1 MIKIR
6 PISGFSDNYIW
17 MLQQEDSNQ
26 AVVVDPGDGSRLIPL
41 LESESI
47 ELVAVLITHQ
57 HIDHVG
63 AVAKLIDRYP
73 GAEVYGPKQSVVS
86 NPRFGPEYP
95 IPDLITRGMVEGDQA
110 VIDALGISFQV
121 LTVPGHTLDHIA
133 YYGQGML
140 FCGDTLFGCGC
151 GRIMG
156 GSKEQFEASLN
167 KIASLPADT
176 QLYCAHEYTLDNIGF
191 AKWVEPNNPD
201 LLQRDDEDMAKQE
214 KGVPTVPAS
223 LGLELKTNPFLRY
236 KVAAVRQAAE
246 NYIGEKLETDADVFA
261 AIRTW
266 KDREYD

>member
-1 MIKIR
+1 MVNIR
-6 PISGFSDNYIW
+6 PIPGFSDNYIW
-17 MLQQEDSNQ
+17 MLQPENSNQ

-47 ELVAVLITHQ
+47 DLVAVLITHQ

-63 AVAKLIDRYP
+63 AVSKLCDLYP
-73 GAEVYGPKQSVVS
+73 EMMVFGPRQSVVS
-86 NPRFGPEYP
+86 NTRFGPEYP
-95 IPDLITRGMVEGDQA
+95 IPDLITQPLVEGDQ
-110 VIDALGISFQV
+110 VDIDALGISFQV

-133 YYGQGML
+133 YFGQGML

-156 GSKEQFEASLN
+156 GNKELFEASLN

-191 AKWVEPNNPD
+191 ARWVEPDNPD

-214 KGVPTVPAS
+214 KGIPTVPAS
-223 LGLELKTNPFLRY
+223 LELELKTNPFLRY
-236 KVAAVRQAAE
+236 KVTAVRQAAE
-246 NYIGEKLETDADVFA
+246 KYIGEKLETDADVFA
-261 AIRTW
+261 AIRAW

>member
-1 MIKIR
+1 MINIR
-6 PISGFSDNYIW
+6 PIPGFSDNYIW
-17 MLQQEDSNQ
+17 LLQPEGSRQ

-47 ELVAVLITHQ
+47 ELLAVLITHQ

-63 AVAKLIDRYP
+63 AVAKLVDLYP
-73 GAEVYGPKQSVVS
+73 ELEVYGPKQALVS
-86 NPRFGPEYP
+86 STRFGPEHP
-95 IPDLITRGMVEGDQA
+95 VPDLITRPLIEGDRV
-110 VIDALGISFQV
+110 VIDALGLSFQV
-121 LTVPGHTLDHIA
+121 LAVPGHTLDHIA

-156 GSKEQFEASLN
+156 GSKQQFEASLN

-191 AKWVEPNNPD
+191 AKWLEPDNTD
-201 LLQRDDEDMAKQE
+201 LLQRDDEAMAKQE
-214 KGVPTVPAS
+214 QGIPTIPAS
-223 LGLELKTNPFLRY
+223 LELELKTNPFLRY
-236 KVAAVRQAAE
+236 KVASVRQAAE
-246 NYIGEKLETDADVFA
+246 NYMGEKLATNADVFA
-261 AIRTW
+261 AIRAW